1 MGSDAV
7 NKSIQV
13 VVNYWENRPG
23 PDGRPGRGDA
33 KAHVAHR
40 LDELLRK
47 GVHHVATFVPWQAV
61 ESDISHSLARFL
73 HAAAERNMGVSLI
86 LTPEV
91 GVHFPNSGLPRDVLS
106 RADNTAFHADQSPA
120 TAVLPPNVFNLPSFF
135 SPEFS
140 KRYHNFLSRMDNL
153 LASFERAAAEG
164 SGPSMANVT
173 VAVSGSFW
181 KYYRSPRQS
190 AVRPFGGLAGDFSA
204 QGSLGYRKH
213 LEQFYSQREFLGA
226 DGHGSAGA
234 RWKSPALDEVNR
246 RCFYQL
252 SEEVFR
258 NRTAQNLRK
267 RSLNQPSFTGTGTGA
282 GGRGTMKS
290 LEMELYTPEA
300 DPSQSYSSFLQV
312 IAGGNAD
319 FSRLSTYIEEASCR
333 SSQAGG
339 EATAPYL
346 HWTSLGGFMSLSD
359 SERQF
364 LVLKS
369 LLLMGSQGGG
379 VLIDEQEWFSFSA
392 AFRARAENFGRSM
405 SQGDLKLK
413 NRALYLTSHL
423 WSRADALWDE
433 LFARVGPS
441 ARLIASVDRVT
452 RERDAG
458 LVVVDPSLIVT
469 KDMVAKLGAWLK
481 SKGSGHGNRL
491 VVLPRSPLFTEAARQ
506 ELEALVAGTK
516 KLEIDLGVPYRL
528 YAFGEGKL
536 VVYDAGE
543 DLQGRGGSLER
554 WQHFL
559 TSILSL
565 AEIQAYCRLS
575 DSRLNLIPLERQGKG
590 LGLFILN
597 PTGRSVTADIVFP
610 NEVEVSDLALAL
622 NSRASRR
629 TEHGDGARLPAARFA
644 LEVPPSGILSL
655 SVDSGALADERA
667 RVREIQE
674 AEESAERL
682 RTALAAAANSQL
694 PGLNS
699 GSSMAGTVGWE

>member
-33 KAHVAHR
+33 KTHVAHR

-73 HAAAERNMGVSLI
+73 HAASERGMGVTLI

-91 GVHFPNSGLPRDVLS
+91 GVHFSNSGLPKDIVS
-106 RADNTAFHADQSPA
+106 RADNAAYHADQSPA
-120 TAVLPPNVFNLPSFF
+120 TAMLPPNLFNLPSFF
-135 SPEFS
+135 SAEFS
-140 KRYHNFLSRMDNL
+140 KRYHNFLARMDNL
-153 LASFERAAAEG
+153 LASFERAAADG
-164 SGPSMANVT
+164 TGPSMAGVT

-190 AVRPFGGLAGDFSA
+190 SVRPFGGQAGDFSA
-204 QGSLGYRKH
+204 QGSLAYRRH
-213 LEQFYSQREFLGA
+213 LEQYFSQREFLGA
-226 DGHGSAGA
+226 DGQGSAG
-234 RWKSPALDEVNR
+234 RWKSPALDDVNR

-267 RSLNQPSFTGTGTGA
+267 RSIGQFSA
-282 GGRGTMKS
+282 KS
-290 LEMELYTPEA
+290 MNAVEVELYTPEA
-300 DPSQSYSSFLQV
+300 DPSVSYSSFLQIV
-312 IAGGNAD
+312 AGGNAD
-319 FSRLSTYIEEASCR
+319 FARLSTYVEEAACR
-333 SSQAGG
+333 ASQAGG

-346 HWTSLGGFMSLSD
+346 HWTSLGGFMGLSD
-359 SERQF
+359 PERQF

-369 LLLMGSQGGG
+369 LMLMGSQGGG
-379 VLIDEQEWFSFSA
+379 VLIDEQEWFSFSQ
-392 AFRARAENFGRSM
+392 AFRTRAENFGRSL

-413 NRALYLTSHL
+413 NRVLYLTSHL
-423 WSRADALWDE
+423 WSRADSVWDE
-433 LFARVGPS
+433 IFNRVGPS

-452 RERDAG
+452 AERDAS
-458 LVVVDPSLIVT
+458 LVVVDPSVIVT
-469 KDMVAKLGAWLK
+469 RDVIAKLGAWVK
-481 SKGSGHGNRL
+481 TKGSTSGNRM
-491 VVLPRSPLFTEAARQ
+491 VVLPKSTLYTEAAR
-506 ELEALVAGTK
+506 EALESLVSGTK
-516 KLEIDLGVPYRL
+516 RLEIDMGVPYRL

-536 VVYDAGE
+536 VVYDAMTEYG
-543 DLQGRGGSLER
+543 DSRGDSAQQ

-575 DSRLNLIPLERQGKG
+575 DSRLGVIPLERQGKG
-590 LGLFILN
+590 LGLFVLN
-597 PTGRSVTADIVFP
+597 PTGRAVAADIIFP
-610 NEVEVSDLALAL
+610 SEVEVSDLALAL
-622 NSRASRR
+622 SSRRASSQ
-629 TEHGDGARLPAARFA
+629 HGDGARLPASRFA

-655 SVDSGALADERA
+655 SVDSTQLADERA
-667 RVREIQE
+667 RTREHHE
-674 AEESAERL
+674 AEESSERL
-682 RTALAAAANSQL
+682 RTAVASAAASQL

-699 GSSMAGTVGWE
+699 GSSMAGTAGWE